1 MPVYLSPV
9 ADTTWGTRI
18 TRVSNVANRR
28 HGYART
34 PGWNA
39 DGSKILLA
47 FSSPAAILDGR
58 TYAQLYTL
66 SSMVGYAHWSNTNPN
81 RIFGTFNNDNR
92 FYAEN
97 ATTGAQTVLH
107 TFSGYTEVS
116 LGDGEG
122 GIDDNDRY
130 VALMT
135 RTSAGAN
142 GLLVYDIGTD
152 TVVSS
157 LNFGATR
164 PDNAQISRKG
174 NYVVLTWGDG
184 TGLHQGLE
192 RYNRA
197 LTSRINLSPYGRHG
211 DNALDA
217 AGNEIFVACSP
228 NVDAFSLATGAA
240 TRLLASSAFEYG
252 HVSGRNI
259 DRPGWVYLSAY
270 DWGATAGRPGRDQLV
285 AVKTDGSRTVEVF
298 GFANHRSTTYNSQPQ
313 ATVSRDGTRVLFA
326 SEWGASNV
334 YAFIAQ
340 R

>member
-1 MPVYLSPV
+1 MRALSGMAIVDRTPATTPSPTPTVSPAPTTLTAAVPPAIPALPVYLSPV

-142 GLLVYDIGTD
+142 GLIVYDIGTD

-157 LNFGATR
+157 LNIAATR

-184 TGLHQGLE
+184 TGFIRDSSG
-192 RYNRA
+192 
-197 LTSRINLSPYGRHG
+197 T
-211 DNALDA
+211 
-217 AGNEIFVACSP
+217 
-228 NVDAFSLATGAA
+228 TG
-240 TRLLASSAFEYG
+240 
-252 HVSGRNI
+252 
-259 DRPGWVYLSAY
+259 P
-270 DWGATAGRPGRDQLV
+270 
-285 AVKTDGSRTVEVF
+285 
-298 GFANHRSTTYNSQPQ
+298 
-313 ATVSRDGTRVLFA
+313 
-326 SEWGASNV
+326 
-334 YAFIAQ
+334 
-340 R
+340 